1 MNIELALMDID
12 DIGTVKIYK
21 KIEDKINNTL
31 YITQY
36 EREQT
41 SKRLLHIGIK
51 LKNINILEIE
61 SVLMGNEVKKIQL
74 VYDKNTEYFYN
85 NFDENEEDIVINRAG
100 LFKVFVEDN
109 RKKLIYESDPI
120 LIKPS
125 IISESMYKS
134 MIDMLLNINRDL
146 VMDLNSS
153 VYLKGVN
160 NEADLSKKILDLII
174 DLEYPL
180 KQINKNPAVSLI
192 KQEAKLNYCK
202 IKKLNKKIL
211 LEKELYPFKNKFNS
225 FVSVESKDTYENRSL
240 YYFLMNM
247 QKCINTTISN
257 INKSLERTK
266 KEERNILDTLQVN
279 NRNVLFGDNY
289 KRSLE
294 NKKDKISYNIKK
306 LLHGKSNYDKALSKI
321 NEYINFDIF
330 NIYKNTRIENT
341 PLKLTQVFLHDEW
354 YRRCYTKI
362 KLFYE
367 DNNFELNNLEDEE
380 LNLKEVYDIFEIWSY
395 FTMIK
400 IMVKEQGWIIENKN
414 IIRNVNKY
422 IKKNGSLY
430 GFIVSLKHKIKSKS
444 SFNDELTL
452 DIVYNKTLALDN
464 RNLRPDF
471 TFIITCRNEKK
482 IFYLDAKYHN
492 YLEKNSLFEKDIK
505 ETAFEKYYNSL
516 KFTEYEPSGSYI
528 LHCIDDPRYINF
540 GYDTSIRHC
549 GGSFALT
556 PENSSYFITWISML
570 MEWFFDEYDMCWNC
584 GSTDIDIEEKSTY
597 SNKKKYNYTCR
608 SCGSFWVKNHCTC
621 NPSNKLIK
629 HDLPEKQYHRQSGE
643 KWMVY
648 CPICG
653 ECGTINKTDQENT
666 DFRRVCDRCGGNGYI
681 AKYKHVE
688 GGICFKCN
696 GQGYL

>member
-1 MNIELALMDID
+1 MNIEVALIDID
-12 DIGTVKIYK
+12 DTGTVKIHK
-21 KIEDKINNTL
+21 KIKEKINNIL
-31 YITQY
+31 YMTQY
-36 EREQT
+36 AREKT
-41 SKRLLHIGIK
+41 RNRLLHIGIK
-51 LKNINILEIE
+51 LKNINTTEIE
-61 SVLMGNEVKKIQL
+61 SVLMGNEAKKIQL
-74 VYDKNTEYFYN
+74 VYDKSTEYFYN
-85 NFDENEEDIVINRAG
+85 NFDENEEDIGINRAG
-100 LFKVFVEDN
+100 LFKIFVVNN

-125 IISESMYKS
+125 IISESMYIN
-134 MIDMLLNINRDL
+134 MIDMLLNINIDL

-153 VYLKGVN
+153 VYLNGLN
-160 NEADLSKKILDLII
+160 DESDLSKKIHDLII

-180 KQINKNPAVSLI
+180 KQINRNPAVLLV
-192 KQEAKLNYCK
+192 KQEAKLNYSK

-240 YYFLMNM
+240 YYFLLNM
-247 QKCINTTISN
+247 QKCINTTIFN
-257 INKSLERTK
+257 INISLERNET
-266 KEERNILDTLQVN
+266 EEKNILNTLQVN
-279 NRNVLFGDNY
+279 FDDNY

-294 NKKDKISYNIKK
+294 NKKDKISKNKKK
-306 LLHGKSNYDKALSKI
+306 LLQEKSNYDKALSKI

-330 NIYKNTRIENT
+330 SIYKNTRIENT
-341 PLKLTQVFLHDEW
+341 PLKLTQVFLHNEW

-362 KLFYE
+362 KSFYE

-400 IMVKEQGWIIENKN
+400 IMLKEQGWILDNKN
-414 IIRNVNKY
+414 ITRNVNQY

-430 GFIVSLKHKIKSKS
+430 GFRVRLKHKIK
-444 SFNDELTL
+444 FNNELTL
-452 DIVYNKTLALDN
+452 DIVYNKTLTLDN

-492 YLEKNSLFEKDIK
+492 YLEKNSLFIKDIE
-505 ETAFEKYYNSL
+505 ETAFEKYYDSL
-516 KFTEYEPSGSYI
+516 KFTEYKSSGSYI
-528 LHCIDDPRYINF
+528 LHCTDDHRYINF
-540 GYDTSIRHC
+540 GHDTNIRHRA
-549 GGSFALT
+549 GSFALT
-556 PENSSYFITWISML
+556 PKNSSYFITWISML

-597 SNKKKYNYTCR
+597 ANKKKYNYTCR
-608 SCGSFWVKNHCTC
+608 NCGSFWVKNHCTC
-621 NPSNKLIK
+621 NSSNKLIK
-629 HDLPEKQYHRQSGE
+629 HDLPEKQYHKQSSE

-653 ECGTINKTDQENT
+653 ECGAIKKINQENSYSPQK
-666 DFRRVCDRCGGNGYI
+666 CDRCGGTGYI
-681 AKYKHVE
+681 GRYKHIE
-688 GGICFKCN
+688 AGRCFKCN
-696 GQGYL
+696 GKGYI

>member
-1 MNIELALMDID
+1 MNIELALIDID
-12 DIGTVKIYK
+12 DKGTVKIYK
-21 KIEDKINNTL
+21 KIEEKINNIL

-36 EREQT
+36 AREET
-41 SKRLLHIGIK
+41 SNRLLHIGIK
-51 LKNINILEIE
+51 LKNINTIEIE

-85 NFDENEEDIVINRAG
+85 NFDENEEDIGINRAG
-100 LFKVFVEDN
+100 LFKIFVLNN

-125 IISESMYKS
+125 IISESMYIN

-153 VYLKGVN
+153 VYLNGLN
-160 NEADLSKKILDLII
+160 NEADLSKKILDLVI

-180 KQINKNPAVSLI
+180 KQINRNPAVLLI
-192 KQEAKLNYCK
+192 KQEAKLNYSK

-211 LEKELYPFKNKFNS
+211 IEKELYPFKNKFNS

-240 YYFLMNM
+240 YYFLLNM

-257 INKSLERTK
+257 INISLKRIK
-266 KEERNILDTLQVN
+266 KEEKKILNTLQVN
-279 NRNVLFGDNY
+279 DDNY

-294 NKKDKISYNIKK
+294 NKKYKISKNKTK
-306 LLHGKSNYDKALSKI
+306 LSQEKSNYDKALSKV

-330 NIYKNTRIENT
+330 SIYKNIRVENT
-341 PLKLTQVFLHDEW
+341 PLKLTQVFLHNEW

-362 KLFYE
+362 KSFYE

-414 IIRNVNKY
+414 IIRNVNQY
-422 IKKNGSLY
+422 IKKKGSLY
-430 GFIVSLKHKIKSKS
+430 GFRVSLKHKIKSKLLS
-444 SFNDELTL
+444 NNELTL
-452 DIVYNKTLALDN
+452 DIVYNKTLTLDN
-464 RNLRPDF
+464 KNLRPDF

-516 KFTEYEPSGSYI
+516 ESKEYEPSGSYI

-540 GYDTSIRHC
+540 GYDTSIRHL

-584 GSTDIDIEEKSTY
+584 GSIDIDVEEKTTY
-597 SNKKKYNYTCR
+597 GKKKKYYYTCR
-608 SCGSFWVKNHCTC
+608 NCGSFWVKNHCTC
-621 NPSNKLIK
+621 SSSNKLIK
-629 HDLPEKQYHRQSGE
+629 HDLPEKQYHKQSSE

-653 ECGTINKTDQENT
+653 ECGTINRINQENRH
-666 DFRRVCDRCGGNGYI
+666 FGIKCDRCGGTGYI
-681 AKYKHVE
+681 AMYKHIE
-688 GGICFKCN
+688 GGRCFKCD
-696 GQGYL
+696 GKGYL

>member
-1 MNIELALMDID
+1 MNIELALIDID
-12 DIGTVKIYK
+12 DKGTVKIYK
-21 KIEDKINNTL
+21 KIEEKINNIL

-36 EREQT
+36 AREET
-41 SKRLLHIGIK
+41 SNRLLHIGIK
-51 LKNINILEIE
+51 LKNINTVEIE

-85 NFDENEEDIVINRAG
+85 NFDANEEDIGINRAG
-100 LFKVFVEDN
+100 LFKIFVLNN

-125 IISESMYKS
+125 IISESMYIN

-153 VYLKGVN
+153 VYLNGLN
-160 NEADLSKKILDLII
+160 NEADLSKKILDLVI

-180 KQINKNPAVSLI
+180 KQINRNPAVLLI
-192 KQEAKLNYCK
+192 KQEAKLNYSK

-211 LEKELYPFKNKFNS
+211 IEKELYPFKNKFNS

-240 YYFLMNM
+240 YYFLLNM

-257 INKSLERTK
+257 INISLKRIK
-266 KEERNILDTLQVN
+266 KEEKKILNTLQVN
-279 NRNVLFGDNY
+279 DDNY

-294 NKKDKISYNIKK
+294 NKKYKISKNKTK
-306 LLHGKSNYDKALSKI
+306 LSQEKSNYDKALSKV

-330 NIYKNTRIENT
+330 SIYKNIRVENT
-341 PLKLTQVFLHDEW
+341 PLKLTQVFLHNEW

-362 KLFYE
+362 KSFYE

-414 IIRNVNKY
+414 IIRNVNQY
-422 IKKNGSLY
+422 IKKKGSLY
-430 GFIVSLKHKIKSKS
+430 GFRVSLKHKIKSKLLS
-444 SFNDELTL
+444 NNELTL
-452 DIVYNKTLALDN
+452 DIVYNKTLTLDN
-464 RNLRPDF
+464 KNLRPDF

-516 KFTEYEPSGSYI
+516 ESTEYEPSGSYI
-528 LHCIDDPRYINF
+528 LHCIDDPSYINF
-540 GYDTSIRHC
+540 GHDKSIRHH

-584 GSTDIDIEEKSTY
+584 GSIDIDVEEKDTY
-597 SNKKKYNYTCR
+597 GNKNKYYYTCR
-608 SCGSFWVKNHCTC
+608 NCGSFWVKNHCTC
-621 NPSNKLIK
+621 SPLNKLIK
-629 HDLPEKQYHRQSGE
+629 HDLPEKQYHKQSSE

-653 ECGTINKTDQENT
+653 ECGTINRINQENRH
-666 DFRRVCDRCGGNGYI
+666 FEIKCDRCGGTGYI
-681 AKYKHVE
+681 GRYRHIE
-688 GGICFKCN
+688 GGRCFKCN
-696 GQGYL
+696 GKGYL